1 MVCWRSVVSV
11 WMQRSF
17 CPGESEELGAVQ
29 LNGIV
34 PPARVFFE
42 VTVREHR
49 ALFQLHIELPTRT
62 FYFDAEDSF
71 DVQLGRCVSVVIVR
85 TILPHA
91 EAERLGVDLLL
102 KG

>member
-1 MVCWRSVVSV
+1 MVRWRCVVSV

-17 CPGESEELGAVQ
+17 GPGESEELGGVQ

-34 PPARVFFE
+34 PTARVFFE
-42 VTVREHR
+42 VTVREHC

-62 FYFDAEDSF
+62 LYFDADDSF
-71 DVQLGRCVSVVIVR
+71 DVELGRCVSVVIVR
-85 TILPHA
+85 TILTNT
-91 EAERLGVDLLL
+91 EAERLGVNLLL

>member
-1 MVCWRSVVSV
+1 MVRWRCVVSV

-17 CPGESEELGAVQ
+17 GPGESEELGAVQ
-29 LNGIV
+29 FNGIL
-34 PPARVFFE
+34 PTARVFFE
-42 VTVREHR
+42 VTIWEHR
-49 ALFQLHIELPTRT
+49 ALFELHIELPTRA
-62 FYFDAEDSF
+62 FYFDADDSF

-85 TILPHA
+85 TILTNT